1 MGRSLLYWLIVARKQ
16 SMLSWKKK
24 KKADDISQPLPGSCQ
39 VYTSIPWTSVWLRLA
54 LTMEYMLTGC
64 KQKFAVGSHT
74 RAPPFCCWQPWG
86 YHAKNPNLAFWR
98 WGTTKR
104 EVPATVL
111 TETFSQG
118 LVLWVRSS
126 ETTQPSVTQP
136 KEFWTILNI
145 DYFKPLTFRVVCY
158 SAKDK

>member
-1 MGRSLLYWLIVARKQ
+1 MGRSLLYWLIVAIKQ

-24 KKADDISQPLPGSCQ
+24 NWWYFTASPRKLSSLYLHPLNFS
-39 VYTSIPWTSVWLRLA
+39 LA
-54 LTMEYMLTGC
+54 ATCFDNGIYVNRMQTKVQWGRVRGL
-64 KQKFAVGSHT
+64 
-74 RAPPFCCWQPWG
+74 PPFCCWQPWD

-104 EVPATVL
+104 EVPATVM

-118 LVLWVRSS
+118 LVLWVRPCK
-126 ETTQPSVTQP
+126 TTQPWVTQP